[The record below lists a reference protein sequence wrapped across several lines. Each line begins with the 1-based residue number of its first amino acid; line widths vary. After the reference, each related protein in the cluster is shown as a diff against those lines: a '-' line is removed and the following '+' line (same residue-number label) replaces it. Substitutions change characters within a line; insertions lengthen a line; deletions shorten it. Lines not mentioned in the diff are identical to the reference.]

1 VAPIVEATGG
11 PRLDF
16 ERARSLTV
24 LDVTSLSI
32 AATAERTGV
41 SAHTLRYYERIGLI
55 DPVGREEGGRRL
67 YSDGDLAR
75 VDFLR
80 KLRSTGMPITRMHEY
95 VELVRSGAGTEL
107 ARLELLEE
115 HRRRVEP
122 DLAHLNDCLA
132 AIDHK
137 IDMYRRSTA

>member
-1 VAPIVEATGG
+1 
-11 PRLDF
+11 
-16 ERARSLTV
+16 
-24 LDVTSLSI
+24 
-32 AATAERTGV
+32 
-41 SAHTLRYYERIGLI
+41 LRYYERIGLI
-55 DPVGREEGGRRL
+55 DPVGRDEGGRRL

-95 VELVRSGAGTEL
+95 VELVRRGAGTEL

-115 HRRRVEP
+115 HRRRVEH

-132 AIDHK
+132 AINRK
-137 IDMYRRSTA
+137 IDMYRGSTA

>member
-1 VAPIVEATGG
+1 
-11 PRLDF
+11 
-16 ERARSLTV
+16 
-24 LDVTSLSI
+24 VTSLSI

-55 DPVGREEGGRRL
+55 DPVGRDEGGRRV
-67 YSDGDLAR
+67 YSDSDLAR

-107 ARLELLEE
+107 ARLELLED
-115 HRRRVEP
+115 HRRRVAA
-122 DLAHLNDCLA
+122 DLEHLNDCLA
-132 AIDHK
+132 AIDYK
-137 IDMYRRSTA
+137 IDMYRRSAP